1 MFSIIFVILIV
12 ASAILIKKKVSKRDT
27 NNDLDELIE
36 NCPFGYFLPDDDK
49 SECIQCSILNCGEC
63 KGTKDNIYCNKCKS
77 EYFIPNDSINKK
89 NCEKCSLENCKECQG
104 QKNDNICTLC
114 IYDFYEKKDVRLNLV
129 IIVKLEKEKNA

>member
-1 MFSIIFVILIV
+1 M
-12 ASAILIKKKVSKRDT
+12 
-27 NNDLDELIE
+27 
-36 NCPFGYFLPDDDK
+36 PDDDN
-49 SECIQCSILNCGEC
+49 SECIQCSILNCGES

-114 IYDFYEKKDVRLNLV
+114 IYDFYEKKDVNNKIESCNNCEIGEGKKYLTCS
-129 IIVKLEKEKNA
+129 EEGKNKCASCNPSF